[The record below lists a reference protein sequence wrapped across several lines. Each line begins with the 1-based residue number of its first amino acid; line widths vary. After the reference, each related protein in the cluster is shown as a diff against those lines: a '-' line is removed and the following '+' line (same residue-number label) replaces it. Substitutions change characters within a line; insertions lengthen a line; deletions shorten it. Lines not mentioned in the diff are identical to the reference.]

1 MKGSCFA
8 AQKRQ
13 RHRAPRAAVANERA
27 SRTGSSA
34 DGGSCTQTAGSANG
48 MGSRWQLRQA
58 SDAGAS
64 ADGGPWRSSKRSE
77 AKRGEEDEVA
87 LMTRTQKDGGA
98 EADGE
103 YLMANTR

>member
-13 RHRAPRAAVANERA
+13 RHRAPRAAVANKRA
-27 SRTGSSA
+27 SKTGSST
-34 DGGSCTQTAGSANG
+34 DGGSCIQAAGSANG

-64 ADGGPWRSSKRSE
+64 ADGGPWRNLKRSE

-98 EADGE
+98 GADGE
-103 YLMANTR
+103 Y